1 MVLCLLAPVGAQAK
15 VRLSQTKPIQIPVN
29 ELERPI
35 TTQDVQK
42 IIPMNMRPTSSTT
55 AVLTRVGD
63 RALTTWLNSAAIQDS
78 ALGRTK
84 NQVEETMKTEVS
96 VAGTGEGA
104 NKVEHKVSFQVLALQ
119 ATTRMTYKG
128 WVNAEVNHDVRSRA
142 TQVQIS
148 EKVWNN
154 KDVTLSH
161 MANSDEGISSVGVRW
176 SF

>member
-1 MVLCLLAPVGAQAK
+1 MVLCLLAPMGAEAK

-29 ELERPI
+29 ELDRPI
-35 TTQDVQK
+35 TSKDVQK
-42 IIPMNMRPTSSTT
+42 VIPLDLRPTTSSSYV
-55 AVLTRVGD
+55 ASKVGD
-63 RALTTWLNSAAIQDS
+63 RALNLWINSPAVQDS

-84 NQVEETMKTEVS
+84 NQVEQTMKTEVS

-128 WVNAEVNHDVRSRA
+128 WVNAEVNHDVRNRS
-142 TQVQIS
+142 TLFQVS
-148 EKVWNN
+148 EKVWDN

-161 MANSDEGISSVGVRW
+161 MANTDEGVSSVGVRW